1 MPDIFVALRTGH
13 DIQSI
18 SALYDYLGAT
28 LVMTMPA
35 AVALGGWPA
44 FPWGQTGVCVGV
56 CMYVC
61 MYVCMNYC
69 MYVRIHVCRGR
80 ARAQC

>member
-1 MPDIFVALRTGH
+1 MLRFFFLGVVEFLVALMPDIFVALRTGH

-44 FPWGQTGVCVGV
+44 FPWGQTGVCVWVCV

-61 MYVCMNYC
+61 MYV
-69 MYVRIHVCRGR
+69 
-80 ARAQC
+80 